1 MTEVQE
7 IRYADVDFSNYV
19 IVGDV
24 YVKFGGLDPMI
35 GRMWEC
41 VYGDD
46 RGEYYLLR
54 VMEEFELR
62 VSVSTLQEIVEGL
75 QILCYESDMCLLL
88 RQGYLEICEIIFVVH
103 ISYFMECRISYHA
116 GMDGC
121 FGIQG
126 KIIEEDAELRLTHT
140 ICRLKP
146 DFDRK
151 QLHFR
156 NEILQIQPHIGRH
169 FDVVQSNYYLRLRWI
184 HGIQSG
190 LRTTKGQSGFKFEMP
205 ITLAFIQ
212 WLLARIR
219 VATEDSVSF
228 KYYKNHTGPKL
239 RLVRKNGILSLSSE
253 KDFMKIDMLNVSW
266 LDDVLGDNW
275 HMYPLLDHNA
285 TIADVESSIHAF
297 IPEMNSGVEVVL
309 DHEQLSLIFSA
320 KYVSK
325 EIKSVLLHKRTD
337 LITMIKNWKQDLEG
351 LCVYDPEDESYYK
364 IVLVEQNY
372 KDFVAKKSKSKPI
385 SCCVAWLLHFGTL
398 EYVEDPDFENHC
410 HINEELRLEHC
421 YPYEIHDVIET
432 CVPVNDQS
440 KYKY

>member
-126 KIIEEDAELRLTHT
+126 EIIEEDAELRLTHT

-156 NEILQIQPHIGRH
+156 TEILQIQPHIGRH
-169 FDVVQSNYYLRLRWI
+169 FDIVQSNYYLRLRCMDSWN
-184 HGIQSG
+184 S
-190 LRTTKGQSGFKFEMP
+190 KWFEN
-205 ITLAFIQ
+205 
-212 WLLARIR
+212 
-219 VATEDSVSF
+219 D
-228 KYYKNHTGPKL
+228 KGPKWFQ
-239 RLVRKNGILSLSSE
+239 I
-253 KDFMKIDMLNVSW
+253 
-266 LDDVLGDNW
+266 
-275 HMYPLLDHNA
+275 
-285 TIADVESSIHAF
+285 
-297 IPEMNSGVEVVL
+297 
-309 DHEQLSLIFSA
+309 
-320 KYVSK
+320 
-325 EIKSVLLHKRTD
+325 
-337 LITMIKNWKQDLEG
+337 
-351 LCVYDPEDESYYK
+351 
-364 IVLVEQNY
+364 
-372 KDFVAKKSKSKPI
+372 
-385 SCCVAWLLHFGTL
+385 
-398 EYVEDPDFENHC
+398 
-410 HINEELRLEHC
+410 
-421 YPYEIHDVIET
+421 
-432 CVPVNDQS
+432 
-440 KYKY
+440 